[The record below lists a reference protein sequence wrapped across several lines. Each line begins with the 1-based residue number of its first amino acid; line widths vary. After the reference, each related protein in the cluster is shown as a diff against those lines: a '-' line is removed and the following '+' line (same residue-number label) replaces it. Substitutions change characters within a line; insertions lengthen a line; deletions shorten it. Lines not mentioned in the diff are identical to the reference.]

1 MSVNLPEPIQAYFNA
16 DKDNGKAL
24 ADCFTEQGVVIDE
37 KQTYNGRAA
46 IERWRAEATAK
57 YVYTSEPFDVIE
69 QDRQIIVSSRLQG
82 NFPGSPINIRYR
94 FVLENNKIASLEIAP

>member
-1 MSVNLPEPIQAYFNA
+1 MSVHLPEPIQAYFNA

-24 ADCFTEQGVVIDE
+24 ADCFTEQGIVIDE

-46 IERWRAEATAK
+46 IERWREQAKSK

-69 QDRQIIVSSRLQG
+69 HDRQIIVSSRLQG

-94 FVLENNKIASLEIAP
+94 FVLQGNKIASLEIAP